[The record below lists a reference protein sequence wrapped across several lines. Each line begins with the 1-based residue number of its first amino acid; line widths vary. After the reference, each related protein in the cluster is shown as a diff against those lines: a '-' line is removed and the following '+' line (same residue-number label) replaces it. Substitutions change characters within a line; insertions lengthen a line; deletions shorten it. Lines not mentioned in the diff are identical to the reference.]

1 MDAETGFV
9 FVTHTRTRHTPHTLY
24 LGMQLTTKIKNGER
38 KNKVF
43 RMVAES
49 LVACYDSR
57 AQQSALQEDSLTAS
71 VFEKKKKDRTR
82 ARKKK

>member
-1 MDAETGFV
+1 
-9 FVTHTRTRHTPHTLY
+9 
-24 LGMQLTTKIKNGER
+24 
-38 KNKVF
+38 
-43 RMVAES
+43 MVAES

-57 AQQSALQEDSLTAS
+57 AQQSALQEDSLPAS

>member
-1 MDAETGFV
+1 
-9 FVTHTRTRHTPHTLY
+9 
-24 LGMQLTTKIKNGER
+24 
-38 KNKVF
+38 
-43 RMVAES
+43 MVAES